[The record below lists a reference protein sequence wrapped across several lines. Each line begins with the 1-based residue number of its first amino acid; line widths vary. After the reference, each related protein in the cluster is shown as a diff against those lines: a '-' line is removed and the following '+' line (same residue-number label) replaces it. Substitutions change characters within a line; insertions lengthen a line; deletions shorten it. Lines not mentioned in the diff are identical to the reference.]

1 MHHPLKGPQ
10 MTPHPRDE
18 ADASIDPGAPVYT
31 GVMRTEPPVRTW
43 PRVVGR
49 AVFAVLAVTSVV
61 AATAF
66 SFASGSTGS
75 DPRSSLT
82 LIAPAGVGGGWD
94 GFARE
99 QQQAMRVDN
108 IANNVQV
115 VNIPGAGGT
124 IGLGSFAS
132 KDGQTNTLLATGAA
146 MVGGILIND
155 SPVDFSDVR
164 PLARVAEDYSV
175 FIMQK
180 DSPWEDLDA
189 LAEAWQEDPSSIR
202 FTGGSTGSIDHLL
215 VAQFAQ
221 VLGISPAE
229 ITYIPKSGGAEA
241 TQTILSDTADVA
253 VTGYN
258 EVADQIDSDR
268 VKPLAL
274 SAPERLRDVEIPTF
288 EDLGYAVDLVNW
300 RGFVADKD
308 LSDTDFDALL
318 AIVRETAESEA
329 WADALDRNRWVD
341 SYLEGEEFLEF
352 LESDQAS
359 TEDLVKELGL

>member
-1 MHHPLKGPQ
+1 MTSEHPDDFS
-10 MTPHPRDE
+10 PR
-18 ADASIDPGAPVYT
+18 IDPAAPVYT
-31 GVMRTEPPVRTW
+31 GVMRTERPARRW
-43 PRVVGR
+43 PRLVGR
-49 AVFAVLAVTSVV
+49 IAFGAIAVTSVV
-61 AATAF
+61 AATTF
-66 SFASGSTGS
+66 SFASGSTGT

-99 QQQAMRVDN
+99 QQQSMRLDGIV
-108 IANNVQV
+108 NNVQV

-132 KDGQTNTLLATGAA
+132 KEDQSTTLLATGAA

-164 PLARVAEDYSV
+164 PVARVAEDYSV
-175 FIMQK
+175 FIMRP

-189 LAEAWQEDPSSIR
+189 LAEAWKADPSSVR

-268 VKPLAL
+268 VVPLAL
-274 SAPERLRDVEIPTF
+274 SAPEQLRDVDIATF
-288 EDLGYAVDLVNW
+288 EELGYAVNLVNW
-300 RGFVADKD
+300 RGFVASNDI
-308 LSDTDFDALL
+308 TDAEFEALRD
-318 AIVRETAESEA
+318 IVRDTVASEA
-329 WADALDRNRWVD
+329 WADALERNRWVD
-341 SYLEGEEFLEF
+341 SYLEGDEFLEF
-352 LESDQAS
+352 LDADLESTAA
-359 TEDLVKELGL
+359 LVKELGL

>member
-1 MHHPLKGPQ
+1 MTRQSRKGAEP
-10 MTPHPRDE
+10 
-18 ADASIDPGAPVYT
+18 IDPGAAVYT
-31 GVMRTEPPVRTW
+31 GLLRTELPERRW
-43 PRVVGR
+43 PRVLGR
-49 AVFAVLAVTSVV
+49 AVFGVIAVASIVT
-61 AATAF
+61 ATAF

-75 DPRSSLT
+75 DPRSALT

-99 QQQAMRVDN
+99 QQQAMRVDG

-132 KDGQTNTLLATGAA
+132 KDAQTNTLLATGAA

-175 FIMQK
+175 FIMQQ
-180 DSPWEDLDA
+180 DAPWADLDA
-189 LAEAWQEDPSSIR
+189 LAEAWQDDPSSIR

-274 SAPERLRDVEIPTF
+274 SAPERLRDVDIATF
-288 EDLGYAVDLVNW
+288 QELGYEVDLVNW
-300 RGFVADKD
+300 RGFVASKD
-308 LSDTDFDALL
+308 ISDEDFDALHE
-318 AIVRETAESEA
+318 IVRETADSDA

-341 SYLEGEEFLEF
+341 SYLDGDAFLEF
-352 LESDQAS
+352 LEADQES
-359 TEDLVKELGL
+359 TAQLVKELGL